1 MTQDIT
7 GTPRSTLAALVA
19 AALIGGVAPVWAAVL
34 SQPTGT
40 IEGRAPTLTGDHE
53 VVTMEGDTVVDNGTV
68 SKTVTPDMF
77 ALTGNLLSQVQHDA
91 DGDTGLLSW
100 VDQPSATYVW
110 KHNGTPLAPAQL
122 STPLYTSFP
131 GSAVTLEV
139 GAEVLTTT
147 QTGSPWMNNSPILTS
162 TYTLNVPAAPIPL
175 PASVKLN
182 VNGYQF
188 AGNSGF
194 PRTGYTNASYQIWMN
209 GTSTANNSAYIFT
222 SDSNWVSVGR
232 TTGIVSMNRNPGA
245 GYTAA
250 IISITAV
257 DGTTEYK
264 HVVHPRLWGRVSAP
278 ARSAMYDG
286 NTMCPPPE
294 NPSNLNVVMVS
305 GTRGTVAGAGYG
317 MSGAR
322 SRGQTDRCAYQTAYL
337 AQAATPTTGT
347 MRFRV
352 IVAV

>member
-1 MTQDIT
+1 M
-7 GTPRSTLAALVA
+7 
-19 AALIGGVAPVWAAVL
+19 
-34 SQPTGT
+34 
-40 IEGRAPTLTGDHE
+40 
-53 VVTMEGDTVVDNGTV
+53 
-68 SKTVTPDMF
+68 
-77 ALTGNLLSQVQHDA
+77 
-91 DGDTGLLSW
+91 
-100 VDQPSATYVW
+100 
-110 KHNGTPLAPAQL
+110 
-122 STPLYTSFP
+122 
-131 GSAVTLEV
+131 
-139 GAEVLTTT
+139 
-147 QTGSPWMNNSPILTS
+147 
-162 TYTLNVPAAPIPL
+162 
-175 PASVKLN
+175 
-182 VNGYQF
+182 NGYQF